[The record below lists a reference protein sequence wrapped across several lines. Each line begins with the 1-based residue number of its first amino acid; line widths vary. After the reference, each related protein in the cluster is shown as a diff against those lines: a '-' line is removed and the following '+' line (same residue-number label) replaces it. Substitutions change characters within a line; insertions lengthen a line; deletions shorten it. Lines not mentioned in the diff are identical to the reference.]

1 MIFAVAVTVAV
12 AVALWAPPLIP
23 PILQHTAGAPSP
35 QCPTHWRV
43 PVIMRVMLDAFGEPV
58 ASECILDV
66 FFLLGGLSREPVAST
81 SYF

>member
-1 MIFAVAVTVAV
+1 M
-12 AVALWAPPLIP
+12 LPPTLIP
-23 PILQHTAGAPSP
+23 PILQHTVHAPS
-35 QCPTHWRV
+35 QKCPTHWRV

>member
-1 MIFAVAVTVAV
+1 MG
-12 AVALWAPPLIP
+12 PPLIP
-23 PILQHTAGAPSP
+23 PILQHTAHAPSP

>member
-1 MIFAVAVTVAV
+1 
-12 AVALWAPPLIP
+12 
-23 PILQHTAGAPSP
+23 
-35 QCPTHWRV
+35 
-43 PVIMRVMLDAFGEPV
+43 MLDAFGEPV